1 MRRTGGFT
9 LLEAVASLGLAA
21 AVASLGALRV
31 TELLASARLAAAA
44 RTLATS
50 LRLARGRALAG
61 PAPVEVRFDDA
72 RGTWALV
79 GGGGEALAQHA
90 LPVGVGFAAL
100 PARRRVRF
108 GGLGTA
114 DNATIRLTDRGTRA
128 RDVVVNQRG
137 RVRLP

>member
-9 LLEAVASLGLAA
+9 LLEVVASLGLAA
-21 AVASLGALRV
+21 AIAGLGAVRLR
-31 TELLASARLAAAA
+31 ELLASSRLAASA
-44 RTLATS
+44 RTLATE

-61 PAPVEVRFDDA
+61 EGPIDVHFDESARTWEVRSTAGDVLA
-72 RGTWALV
+72 R
-79 GGGGEALAQHA
+79 HA
-90 LPVGVGFAAL
+90 LPAELAFVAL

-114 DNATIRLTDRGTRA
+114 ENATVTLGAGTRR